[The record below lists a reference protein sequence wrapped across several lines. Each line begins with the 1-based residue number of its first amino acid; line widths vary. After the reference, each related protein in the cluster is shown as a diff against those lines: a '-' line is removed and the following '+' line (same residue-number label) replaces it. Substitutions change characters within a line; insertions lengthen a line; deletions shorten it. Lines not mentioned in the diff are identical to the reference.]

1 MVRIITDSAAD
12 FEHSESEKF
21 GISTIPL
28 AVYIDGKEGTTGL
41 EKNIRMIFYIQ
52 RNAFTGLQSCR
63 RLCRKPLNPRRMSTN
78 VL

>member
-28 AVYIDGKEGTTGL
+28 AVYIDGKEY
-41 EKNIRMIFYIQ
+41 K
-52 RNAFTGLQSCR
+52 AFTGLQSCR
-63 RLCRKPLNPRRMSTN
+63 KLCRKPLNPRRMSTN

>member
-21 GISTIPL
+21 GISTVPL
-28 AVYIDGKEGTTGL
+28 AYILT

-63 RLCRKPLNPRRMSTN
+63 KLCRKPLNPRRISTN

>member
-28 AVYIDGKEGTTGL
+28 AVYIDGKEYM
-41 EKNIRMIFYIQ
+41 MIFYIQ

-63 RLCRKPLNPRRMSTN
+63 RLCRKLLNPRRMSTN

>member
-28 AVYIDGKEGTTGL
+28 AVYIDGKEY
-41 EKNIRMIFYIQ
+41 KDDFYIQ
-52 RNAFTGLQSCR
+52 RNALQACKAVENFAENISTLAVC
-63 RLCRKPLNPRRMSTN
+63 LRMCFKKGER
-78 VL
+78 

>member
-21 GISTIPL
+21 GISTVIL
-28 AVYIDGKEGTTGL
+28 T

-52 RNAFTGLQSCR
+52 RNAFTGLQSCQKI
-63 RLCRKPLNPRRMSTN
+63 CRIPHNPRRMSTN

>member
-28 AVYIDGKEGTTGL
+28 AVYIDGKEYKDDFL
-41 EKNIRMIFYIQ
+41 HSKE
-52 RNAFTGLQSCR
+52 R
-63 RLCRKPLNPRRMSTN
+63 RKHLNPRRMSTN

>member
-28 AVYIDGKEGTTGL
+28 AVYIDGK
-41 EKNIRMIFYIQ
+41 NIRMIFYIQ

-63 RLCRKPLNPRRMSTN
+63 KLCRKPLNPRRMSTN

>member
-21 GISTIPL
+21 GISIIPL
-28 AVYIDGKEGTTGL
+28 SVYIDGKEY
-41 EKNIRMIFYIQ
+41 KDDFYIQ

-63 RLCRKPLNPRRMSTN
+63 KLCRKHLNPRRMSTN

>member
-28 AVYIDGKEGTTGL
+28 AVYIDGKEY
-41 EKNIRMIFYIQ
+41 KD
-52 RNAFTGLQSCR
+52 AFTGLQSCR
-63 RLCRKPLNPRRMSTN
+63 KLCRKPLSPRRMSTN